1 LLPCVHVCILF
12 RFRVTLVTHGHL
24 HADAIMTVWSI
35 LALVSYSFGSVH
47 LMKPS
52 CLRHTMHSFC
62 ACRQSCRFNR
72 IPQYMAPVLC
82 STFGFSFQICEVKCR
97 ISPMFIYLS
106 SSCFES
112 QSRLN
117 FFYFELSC
125 FPTIVVIV
133 AKPLSAIEKATAA
146 MVTMHTMKKRHD
158 GRNKRRRSDE

>member
-1 LLPCVHVCILF
+1 MCP
-12 RFRVTLVTHGHL
+12 RL
-24 HADAIMTVWSI
+24 HP
-35 LALVSYSFGSVH
+35 FSVPSH
-47 LMKPS
+47 SCNTRTPS
-52 CLRHTMHSFC
+52 CGCYNDGVEYIS
-62 ACRQSCRFNR
+62 ACL
-72 IPQYMAPVLC
+72 VLFWEC
-82 STFGFSFQICEVKCR
+82 TFDEAIVSATYNAQFLCVSSVMSFQSDPTVHGASPLLYIWFLLLNCEVKCR